1 MKNTIL
7 MLLFVS
13 LLSLIMNYLKESTSE
28 EIGRHTK
35 KISSVKT
42 NSSHTAKVQTR
53 QSHQKNVLNTVEV
66 EKKSIEEDTIEVF
79 YESKVI
85 FEEESIDDMKLIVEH
100 MPDVMPVGAVR
111 MQKGMIADIKVG
123 DTLTLPSID
132 GNSYELKVV
141 KRFVSDIG
149 NVSID
154 GIYMENDIAYRS
166 ILTEGKNVSF
176 VSMNTP
182 IGTYEVE
189 LQDGRGYIYAVSDIE
204 NAKIDYSKSD
214 VIEAPHHHDEE

>member
-7 MLLFVS
+7 LLLFVS
-13 LLSLIMNYLKESTSE
+13 LLSLMYYFKESTSE
-28 EIGRHTK
+28 EIGTHTK

-53 QSHQKNVLNTVEV
+53 QIHQKSVLNTVEV
-66 EKKSIEEDTIEVF
+66 EKKSIEEDAIEVF

-85 FEEESIDDMKLIVEH
+85 FEEESIDDMKLIVDH
-100 MPDVMPVGAVR
+100 MPDVIPVGAVR

-123 DTLTLPSID
+123 DTLILPSID

-141 KRFVSDIG
+141 NRFVSDIG

-154 GIYMENDIAYRS
+154 GIYMENDIAYHS

-189 LQDGRGYIYAVSDIE
+189 LEDGRGYIYAVSDIE
-204 NAKIDYSKSD
+204 NAKIDYNKSD